1 MSLLELPGNPWII
14 VLRRLMFQYGSL
26 AKQEVFA
33 TVDVGLLRRIR
44 SRQVARAIPLKWLE
58 LGKLG

>member
-1 MSLLELPGNPWII
+1 
-14 VLRRLMFQYGSL
+14 MFQYGSL

>member
-1 MSLLELPGNPWII
+1 VSLLELPGNPWII